1 MTAEIR
7 VLIVEDSSD
16 VRFILRARLE
26 KDDRF
31 TVIAEATNGVEGIEM
46 TKELLPDIVVL
57 DLGMPGMDGLE
68 ALPLIREAHPDVK
81 IAILSGFPAEKVKP
95 QALTLG
101 ANMYLEKSESLTKL
115 CDHLHSMAG

>member
-7 VLIVEDSSD
+7 VLIVDDSLD
-16 VRFILRARLE
+16 VRSILRRRLE
-26 KDDRF
+26 KDERF
-31 TVIAEATNGVEGIEM
+31 KVIAEATNGLEGVEM
-46 TKELLPDIVVL
+46 TKEHRPDVVVL

-68 ALPLIREAHPDVK
+68 ALPLIRAAHPDVK
-81 IAILSGFPAEKVKP
+81 VAILSGFPAEKVKS

-101 ANMYLEKSESLTKL
+101 ANMYLEKSESLTNL

>member
-1 MTAEIR
+1 MTGAIR
-7 VLIVEDSSD
+7 VLIADDSFD
-16 VRFILRARLE
+16 VRLIVRMRLE
-26 KDDRF
+26 KDERF
-31 TVIAEATNGVEGIEM
+31 TVIAEATNGIEAVEM
-46 TKELLPDIVVL
+46 TKEHLPDVVVL

-81 IAILSGFPAEKVKP
+81 IAILSGFPAERVKP